1 MKKIRKFIITLL
13 FLIIVMLSVQNNVQ
27 ASFSYLKGNFTESNP
42 IVLNEN
48 ELLFL
53 NGITSPTSPV
63 TTAKIYNLKTKKFTD
78 TNATFN
84 IPRTSYS
91 VARINKNQILIIGGL
106 PNGHYPITH
115 TAEIFDLTTK
125 MFRLIGKTN
134 YNHIHINT
142 NIIPLDDGRVF
153 ILSNCLPEIY
163 DPKTEKFTKVG
174 ERKEKKFYHWFLGR
188 DDVAVYYTLE
198 PYSVTK
204 AVKLQDGRILI
215 IGAGAIKKRKTWDIT
230 YQQNAE
236 IFNPKTNKFEKTGQ
250 MERQRF
256 WPTVTL
262 MQDGR
267 VLVTGGLVEG
277 NGFGVNTAEIY
288 NPKTGVFS
296 RTGNL
301 NQARYNHG
309 AILLSNG
316 KVLIANG
323 IYAHS
328 ERQKYIRMAEVY
340 NPISGKFS
348 KLFLNSKK
356 KRFETILQH
365 LSQNKVLVSD
375 VGYNIEIFKY

>member
-1 MKKIRKFIITLL
+1 MEFINKTVNKYAKCFLIP
-13 FLIIVMLSVQNNVQ
+13 FLIILLFMFSTKSYGFGNVHVIKHI
-27 ASFSYLKGNFTESNP
+27 FSTTSLL
-42 IVLNEN
+42 LNEDTIISLGYWTFN
-48 ELLFL
+48 
-53 NGITSPTSPV
+53 NSSAVPV
-63 TTAKIYNLKTKKFTD
+63 SLYSINTGNVTILSTIL
-78 TNATFN
+78 N
-84 IPRTSYS
+84 IPRANSYTAKQIS
-91 VARINKNQILIIGGL
+91 NKEILIIANMSNNATIYDISKHKYAL
-106 PNGHYPITH
+106 P
-115 TAEIFDLTTK
+115 L
-125 MFRLIGKTN
+125 KTN
-134 YNHIHINT
+134 YTHFHPS
-142 NIIPLDDGRVF
+142 IIPLDNGDVF
-153 ILSNCLPEIY
+153 IISSNRPEIY
-163 DPKTEKFTKVG
+163 KSQDRKFIK
-174 ERKEKKFYHWFLGR
+174 LGL
-188 DDVAVYYTLE
+188 DITNENTQPSIYA
-198 PYSVTK
+198 YSQ
-204 AVKLQDGRILI
+204 AVKLKDGNVLI
-215 IGAGAIKKRKTWDIT
+215 IGSCPYNADVLKSTNI
-230 YQQNAE
+230 QNAE

-277 NGFGVNTAEIY
+277 NGYGVNTAEIY

>member
-1 MKKIRKFIITLL
+1 
-13 FLIIVMLSVQNNVQ
+13 MLSVQNNVQ

-84 IPRTSYS
+84 IPRTLYS
-91 VARINKNQILIIGGL
+91 AARINKNQILIIGGL
-106 PNGHYPITH
+106 PNGHYPETRI
-115 TAEIFDLTTK
+115 AEVFDLQTK
-125 MFRLIGKTN
+125 TFKKLEETN
-134 YNHIHINT
+134 YKHSFT

-316 KVLIANG
+316 KVLIVNG
-323 IYAHS
+323 RYAHS

-340 NPISGKFS
+340 DPESENFHR
-348 KLFLNSKK
+348 LFFCSKK
-356 KRFETILQH
+356 KRFKVSLQKLNEHKIL
-365 LSQNKVLVSD
+365 LSDGGKLM
-375 VGYNIEIFKY
+375 EIFKY